1 MIPVCSPL
9 LKGNEKKYIKE
20 AMDTNWIS
28 SSGKYIEQFENEFAK
43 FCGVKYGIAVTNG
56 TTALHLALV
65 SLGIKKGDEV
75 IIPNFTMIA
84 CANAV
89 CYTGAKPVFVDAELN
104 TFNMDVNQIEEKIT
118 KKTKAIMVVH
128 LFGHPC
134 DMKGVQRLA
143 RKYNL
148 KIIEDAAESHGAEYN
163 GKKCGSLG
171 DIACFSF
178 FANKIVTTGEGGMV
192 ITNNKRLADRCRSF
206 KNLCFGNNRNYIHND
221 LGFNYRMSNL
231 HAAIGLA
238 QVEKA
243 DYYLNKRIGNH
254 NLYKQFLKGVK
265 GITLQSE
272 EKYAKNVYWMNVIL
286 VEKEYGMSRDNLIK
300 VLKKAKIDT
309 RLLFTGMDKQPY
321 LKKGKY
327 PVSDYLTK
335 TGLYLPSGSGLKRS
349 EIKYICN
356 IIREFGR

>member
-1 MIPVCSPL
+1 MIPVCEPL
-9 LKGNEKKYIKE
+9 LKGNEKKYIRD
-20 AMDTNWIS
+20 AMNTNWIS
-28 SSGKYIEQFENEFAK
+28 SSGKYIEKFENEFAK

-104 TFNMDVNQIEEKIT
+104 TFNMDVNQIEKKIT

-134 DMKGVQRLA
+134 NMKEIKRLA
-143 RKYNL
+143 KRYNL

-163 GKKCGSLG
+163 RKKCGSLG

-192 ITNNKRLADRCRSF
+192 ITDNKRLADRCRYF
-206 KNLCFGNNRNYIHND
+206 KNLCFKDNRNYLHND

-243 DYYLNKRIGNH
+243 NYYINKRIRNH
-254 NLYKQFLKGVK
+254 NLYKQFLKGIK

-272 EKYAKNVYWMNVIL
+272 EKNTRNVYWMNVIL

-327 PVSDYLTK
+327 PISDYLTK

-356 IIREFGR
+356 IIKEFGK

>member
-1 MIPVCSPL
+1 MIPVCEPL
-9 LKGNEKKYIKE
+9 LNGNEKKYVND
-20 AMDTNWIS
+20 AMNTNWIS
-28 SSGKYIEQFENEFAK
+28 SSGKYIKKFEDEFAK
-43 FCGVKYGIAVTNG
+43 FCGVKYGIAVTSG

-75 IIPNFTMIA
+75 IIPNFTMIS

-118 KKTKAIMVVH
+118 KRTKAIMVVH

-134 DMKGVQRLA
+134 DMKNIKRIA

-148 KIIEDAAESHGAEYN
+148 KIIEDCAQAHGAEYN

-178 FANKIVTTGEGGMV
+178 FANKILTTGEGGMV
-192 ITNNKRLADRCRSF
+192 VTNNKKLDSKCKSF
-206 KNLCFGNNRNYIHND
+206 RNLCFGNSRNYLHSD

-243 DYYLNKRIGNH
+243 DYYINKRIRNH
-254 NLYKQFLKGVK
+254 NLYKQYLKDVK
-265 GITLQSE
+265 GIRLQQE
-272 EKYAKNVYWMNVIL
+272 EPNVKNVYWMNVIL
-286 VEKEYGMSRDNLIK
+286 VEKEYGMSRDDLMK

-309 RLLFTGMDKQPY
+309 RLLFTGMNHQSY
-321 LKKGKY
+321 LKSGKY
-327 PVSDYLTK
+327 PNSDYLTK
-335 TGLYLPSGSGLKRS
+335 YGLYLPSGSGLKRS
-349 EIKYICN
+349 EIKYICEV
-356 IIREFGR
+356 IKEFQK

>member
-192 ITNNKRLADRCRSF
+192 ITNNKRLADRCRYF
-206 KNLCFGNNRNYIHND
+206 KNLCFNKSRTYIHND

-243 DYYLNKRIGNH
+243 DYYINKRIRNH
-254 NLYKQFLKGVK
+254 NLYKKYLKEVK

-272 EKYAKNVYWMNVIL
+272 EKNTKNVYWMNVIL
-286 VEKEYGMSRDNLIK
+286 VEKGYGMSRDNLIK